1 MRRSDDLSGRGK
13 DLAGP
18 SPSAAGSDRSLGA
31 VIQFPTQLPSRG
43 PGAGVVPP
51 TTPANFESLGSVV
64 QAVVLRVASDRVRLH
79 VESSVPV
86 SVLGGEGEDRDG

>member
-1 MRRSDDLSGRGK
+1 MRRSDDVSGRGK

-18 SPSAAGSDRSLGA
+18 SPSAAGSDRRLGA

-51 TTPANFESLGSVV
+51 TTPANFKSLGSVV
-64 QAVVLRVASDRVRLH
+64 QAVVLRVASDRVRLR
-79 VESSVPV
+79 VERTVPV
-86 SVLGGEGEDRDG
+86 SGAGEEDRDDY

>member
-1 MRRSDDLSGRGK
+1 MRRSDDVSGRGK

-18 SPSAAGSDRSLGA
+18 SPSAAGSDRRLGA
-31 VIQFPTQLPSRG
+31 VIKFPKPHPSRG

-51 TTPANFESLGSVV
+51 TTPANFKSLGRVV

>member
-1 MRRSDDLSGRGK
+1 MRRSDIEGEITGHDANQAGDLSR
-13 DLAGP
+13 
-18 SPSAAGSDRSLGA
+18 SAARGTS
-31 VIQFPTQLPSRG
+31 VIPFPRPHPSRG

-64 QAVVLRVASDRVRLH
+64 RSVVLRIQDDRVRLH

-86 SVLGGEGEDRDG
+86 YVLGGEGEDRDG

>member
-1 MRRSDDLSGRGK
+1 MRRSDDVSGRGK

-18 SPSAAGSDRSLGA
+18 SPSAAGSDRRLGA

-51 TTPANFESLGSVV
+51 TTPANFETLGSVV
-64 QAVVLRVASDRVRLH
+64 QAVVLRIQDDRVRLR
-79 VESSVPV
+79 
-86 SVLGGEGEDRDG
+86 VLAADPREDKDRQP

>member
-1 MRRSDDLSGRGK
+1 MRRSDDVSGRGK

-18 SPSAAGSDRSLGA
+18 SPSAAGSDRRLGA

-43 PGAGVVPP
+43 PGAGVEPP
-51 TTPANFESLGSVV
+51 STPANFKSLGSVV

-86 SVLGGEGEDRDG
+86 PVLGGEGRDRDG